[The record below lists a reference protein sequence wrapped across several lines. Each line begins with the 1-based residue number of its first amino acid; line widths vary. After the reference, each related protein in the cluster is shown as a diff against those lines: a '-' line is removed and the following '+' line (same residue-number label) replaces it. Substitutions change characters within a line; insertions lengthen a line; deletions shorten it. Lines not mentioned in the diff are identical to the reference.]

1 MKKVPFRKSLL
12 ATALVVSINL
22 TSCKNET
29 TPADSKEVA
38 EEQNEAVVDEAKEEL
53 NEAEDNS
60 QVYIDAAEFDLT
72 QKELAV
78 LAQKRAVSSDIKAL
92 AKKIAEGHEA
102 SLKELAAATKDKGIT
117 VPTTLTENGKK
128 EVEALNKE
136 KGQDFDVEYID
147 KAITSHRD
155 AIQKFQNEASKA
167 KNPDVKAW
175 LNKKVVELQGHF
187 DMINDLIA
195 KSRNK

>member
-12 ATALVVSINL
+12 ATALVLSISL

-29 TPADSKEVA
+29 VPADSKEVA

-60 QVYIDAAEFDLT
+60 QVYIDVAEFDLT

-78 LAQKRAVSSDIKAL
+78 LAQKRAVSPDIKAL
-92 AKKIAEGHEA
+92 AKKIADGHTA
-102 SLKELAAATKDKGIT
+102 SLKELADATRDKGIT

-128 EVEALNKE
+128 EVEALNNE

-147 KAITSHRD
+147 KAINSHKD
-155 AIQKFQNEASKA
+155 AIQKFKNEASKA
-167 KNPDVKAW
+167 KNPEFKAW
-175 LNKKVVELQGHF
+175 LDKKVAELQGHF

-195 KSRNK
+195 KSRK